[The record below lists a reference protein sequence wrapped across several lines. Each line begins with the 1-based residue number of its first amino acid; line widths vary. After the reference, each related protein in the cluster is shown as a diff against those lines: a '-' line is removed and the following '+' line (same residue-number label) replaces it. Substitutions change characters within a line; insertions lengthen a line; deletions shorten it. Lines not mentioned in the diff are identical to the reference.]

1 MVLELLQKQGAHVDK
16 FNPPPYIITQKKKK
30 KKSDPPVLVFNMYT
44 RSWLSSYV
52 EMNIYI

>member
-1 MVLELLQKQGAHVDK
+1 MLTSLTLLLTLL
-16 FNPPPYIITQKKKK
+16 PKKK

-52 EMNIYI
+52 EMNIFI